1 MAFNHY
7 AKLKRIIANEPA
19 GWYIRRIDEPT
30 WAKNFRGEVV
40 EYDHYYRLYTA
51 ANEPIAYGKFQK
63 IDKLAQTLGVS
74 AEDLPIID
82 EPEGIIGV

>member
-30 WAKNFRGEVV
+30 RAKNFRGEVV
-40 EYDHYYRLYTA
+40 QYDHYDRLYTA
-51 ANEPIAYGKFQK
+51 ANQPISYGKFQK
-63 IDKLAQTLGVS
+63 IDQLAQTLGMS
-74 AEDLPIID
+74 TENLPIVD
-82 EPEGIIGV
+82 EPEGIIST